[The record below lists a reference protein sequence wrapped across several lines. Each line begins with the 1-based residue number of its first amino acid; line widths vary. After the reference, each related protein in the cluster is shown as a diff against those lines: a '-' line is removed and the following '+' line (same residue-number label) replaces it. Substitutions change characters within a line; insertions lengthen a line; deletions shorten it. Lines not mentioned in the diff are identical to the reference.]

1 MVVIAPWGFKRTS
14 ASIIFGTFNNV
25 RFTLLTQP
33 LLLIPCNSYPF
44 SIDQISSDI
53 YDYDLWCNF

>member
-1 MVVIAPWGFKRTS
+1 
-14 ASIIFGTFNNV
+14 
-25 RFTLLTQP
+25 LLTQP

-44 SIDQISSDI
+44 SIDQISSHI